1 MGDLQIIS
9 TPQSLNG
16 PLETWFIQNILF
28 SGAPYALG
36 FDSMKISSEVVVYLE
51 CGSIDYEVLKQ
62 IRMAG
67 KRIILYQMGDELGQ
81 ADLSR
86 YREFD
91 FVIRNYYRSDVFEN
105 VAFDNKVIWVPNGFR
120 TGVGP
125 RARAHIKSAGQRQG
139 FAAFLGWISNPNSY
153 KNERIDF
160 AKAAL
165 ACGDQLYVLP
175 ARNFAGGY
183 NVGLYSAIM
192 EDNIFAPCPSGN
204 SPETIRLYDV
214 LELGCIPIMLKHEFL
229 FSNKALAAIGPVP
242 FVFLDSW
249 SELPDFFKKVKETF
263 PQDLEKWRKQ
273 QLLCI
278 GWWSNYKTYISGV
291 ILEAICRIH

>member
-1 MGDLQIIS
+1 MRNLQIIS

-36 FDSMKISSEVVVYLE
+36 FDPIRFSGNVVVYLE
-51 CGSIDYEVLKQ
+51 FGSIDYEVINQMRKT
-62 IRMAG
+62 G
-67 KRIILYQMGDELGQ
+67 KRIVLFQMGDELGQ

-120 TGVGP
+120 SGVGP
-125 RARAHIKSAGQRQG
+125 RAASKIKDVAQRQG
-139 FAAFLGWISNPNSY
+139 FSAFLGWINNPNSF
-153 KNERIDF
+153 KNERFEF
-160 AKAAL
+160 AKAAV
-165 ACGDQLYVLP
+165 ACGDHLYVLP
-175 ARNFAGGY
+175 SSNFAGGY

-192 EDNIFAPCPSGN
+192 EDNIYAPCPAGN
-204 SPETIRLYDV
+204 SPETIRLYDA
-214 LELGCIPIMLKHEFL
+214 LELGCIPIMLKQEFII
-229 FSNKALAAIGPVP
+229 SSKALGAIGATP
-242 FVFLDSW
+242 FILLNSW
-249 SELPDFFKKVKETF
+249 SELPDFLASTKPITL
-263 PQDLEKWRKQ
+263 QDMDELRRR
-273 QLLCI
+273 QLACI
-278 GWWSNYKTYISGV
+278 RWWTNYKTYISEV